1 MASGRW
7 LKFSAAIGVG
17 AGLTIL
23 GMAGYVPGEQQPPE
37 VIQAL
42 KVLYALVPSACNA
55 LAFAIVLAFA
65 ISPQAHKRILESIA
79 LLKQGQP
86 VSDPLR

>member
-1 MASGRW
+1 M
-7 LKFSAAIGVG
+7 G

-23 GMAGYVPGEQQPPE
+23 GMVGYVPGENQPPE

-42 KVLYALVPSACNA
+42 KVLYALVPSVCNAVAFAIA
-55 LAFAIVLAFA
+55 LAFPIT
-65 ISPQAHKRILESIA
+65 PKAHQRILESIA

-86 VSDPLR
+86 AVDPLR

>member
-42 KVLYALVPSACNA
+42 KVLYAL
-55 LAFAIVLAFA
+55 AFA

-86 VSDPLR
+86 VSDPLRRQ